1 MEHTKE
7 KLSAL
12 VREMQTA
19 TTYNKGVYIL
29 NIEFFLD
36 KYSNEMF
43 RAGAF
48 FYILVETGTAEF
60 VVDCHSYIVG
70 KGDMLLVAPRMS
82 IELMKKSSDFGTCGL
97 CLEPFFFDSLSIGN
111 YVYKRLYNSSHTTYV
126 LRLEDSDTGH
136 IRKTLDLMSHYLT
149 SDHPAEMAGSLV
161 NFLLLQITEIF
172 HSQNVHP
179 AGRVRRSDALF
190 RLFRKLL
197 AENYRKE
204 HELQF
209 YADSLHISQTYL
221 SRVIRQVSGKTVNNY
236 IAEALYTDAR
246 RLLVFTDLT
255 VKEIAEQLGF
265 SDQSSFG
272 KFFKRNQRHL
282 LQTFVT
288 NIKNSTTC
296 KSGCC
301 TIYAQIGE

>member
-179 AGRVRRSDALF
+179 AGRVKHSDALF

-272 KFFKRNQRHL
+272 KFFK
-282 LQTFVT
+282 
-288 NIKNSTTC
+288 K
-296 KSGCC
+296 KSE
-301 TIYAQIGE
+301 TSPAYFRDEYKKLHSV

>member
-1 MEHTKE
+1 MEHAKE
-7 KLSAL
+7 TLSTLA
-12 VREMQTA
+12 REMQTV

-82 IELMKKSSDFGTCGL
+82 VKLMKKSSDFGTCGL
-97 CLEPFFFDSLSIGN
+97 CMEPFFFDSLSIGN

-126 LRLEDSDTGH
+126 LRLEDSDTVH
-136 IRKTLDLMSHYLT
+136 IRKTLDLMSRYLT

-179 AGRVRRSDALF
+179 AGRVKHSDALF

-221 SRVIRQVSGKTVNNY
+221 SRVIRQISGKTVNNY

-272 KFFKRNQRHL
+272 KFFK
-282 LQTFVT
+282 
-288 NIKNSTTC
+288 K
-296 KSGCC
+296 KSE
-301 TIYAQIGE
+301 TSPANFRDEYKKLHNL

>member
-7 KLSAL
+7 TLSAL
-12 VREMQTA
+12 VREMQSVTA
-19 TTYNKGVYIL
+19 YNRGVYIL
-29 NIEFFLD
+29 NIEIFLD
-36 KYSNEMF
+36 KYSNKML

-48 FYILVETGTAEF
+48 FYILVEAGTAEF

-82 IELMKKSSDFGTCGL
+82 VELMKKSSDFGTCGL
-97 CLEPFFFDSLSIGN
+97 CMEPFFFDSLSIGN
-111 YVYKRLYNSSHTTYV
+111 YVYKQLYNSSHTTYV

-209 YADSLHISQTYL
+209 YADSLHVSQTYL
-221 SRVIRQVSGKTVNNY
+221 SRVVRQVSGKTVNNY
-236 IAEALYTDAR
+236 ITEALY
-246 RLLVFTDLT
+246 LSL
-255 VKEIAEQLGF
+255 I
-265 SDQSSFG
+265 
-272 KFFKRNQRHL
+272 H
-282 LQTFVT
+282 
-288 NIKNSTTC
+288 I
-296 KSGCC
+296 
-301 TIYAQIGE
+301 

>member
-82 IELMKKSSDFGTCGL
+82 VKLMKKSSDFGTCGL
-97 CLEPFFFDSLSIGN
+97 CMEPFFFDSLSIGN

-126 LRLEDSDTGH
+126 LRLEDSDTVH
-136 IRKTLDLMSHYLT
+136 IHKTLDLMSHYLT

-179 AGRVRRSDALF
+179 AGRVKHSDALF

-221 SRVIRQVSGKTVNNY
+221 SRVIRQISGKTVNNY
-236 IAEALYTDAR
+236 IVEALYTDAR

-272 KFFKRNQRHL
+272 KFFK
-282 LQTFVT
+282 
-288 NIKNSTTC
+288 K
-296 KSGCC
+296 KSE
-301 TIYAQIGE
+301 TSPANFRDEYKKLHNL

>member
-209 YADSLHISQTYL
+209 YADSLHVSQTYL

-255 VKEIAEQLGF
+255 VKEISEQLGF

-272 KFFKRNQRHL
+272 KFFK
-282 LQTFVT
+282 
-288 NIKNSTTC
+288 K
-296 KSGCC
+296 KSE
-301 TIYAQIGE
+301 TSPANFRDEYKKLHNL

>member
-1 MEHTKE
+1 MEHAKE
-7 KLSAL
+7 TLSTL
-12 VREMQTA
+12 VREMQTV

-82 IELMKKSSDFGTCGL
+82 VKLMRKSSDFGTCGL
-97 CLEPFFFDSLSIGN
+97 CMEPFFFDSLSIGN

-126 LRLEDSDTGH
+126 LRLEDSDTVH

-179 AGRVRRSDALF
+179 AGRVKHSDALF

-221 SRVIRQVSGKTVNNY
+221 SRVIRQISGKTVNNY

-272 KFFKRNQRHL
+272 KFFK
-282 LQTFVT
+282 
-288 NIKNSTTC
+288 K
-296 KSGCC
+296 KSE
-301 TIYAQIGE
+301 TSPANFRDEYKKLHNL

>member
-1 MEHTKE
+1 MEHAKE
-7 KLSAL
+7 TLSTL
-12 VREMQTA
+12 VREMQTV

-82 IELMKKSSDFGTCGL
+82 VKLMKKSSDFGTCGL
-97 CLEPFFFDSLSIGN
+97 CMEPFFFDSLSIGN

-126 LRLEDSDTGH
+126 LRLEDSDTVH

-179 AGRVRRSDALF
+179 AGRVKHSDALF

-221 SRVIRQVSGKTVNNY
+221 SRVIRQISGKTVNNY

-246 RLLVFTDLT
+246 RLLVFTDLPG
-255 VKEIAEQLGF
+255 KELAEQLGF

-272 KFFKRNQRHL
+272 KFFK
-282 LQTFVT
+282 
-288 NIKNSTTC
+288 K
-296 KSGCC
+296 KSE
-301 TIYAQIGE
+301 TSPANFRDEYKKLHNL

>member
-7 KLSAL
+7 TLSTL
-12 VREMQTA
+12 VREMQTV

-29 NIEFFLD
+29 DIEFFLD

-60 VVDCHSYIVG
+60 VIDCHSYIIG

-82 IELMKKSSDFGTCGL
+82 VKLMKKSSDFGTCGL
-97 CLEPFFFDSLSIGN
+97 CMEPFFFDSLSIGN

-126 LRLEDSDTGH
+126 LRLEDSDTVH

-179 AGRVRRSDALF
+179 AGRVKHSDALF

-221 SRVIRQVSGKTVNNY
+221 SRVIRQISGKTVNNY

-272 KFFKRNQRHL
+272 KFFK
-282 LQTFVT
+282 
-288 NIKNSTTC
+288 K
-296 KSGCC
+296 KSE
-301 TIYAQIGE
+301 TSPANFRDEYKKLHNL

>member
-1 MEHTKE
+1 MEHAKE
-7 KLSAL
+7 TLSTL
-12 VREMQTA
+12 VREMQTV

-82 IELMKKSSDFGTCGL
+82 VKLMKKSSDFGTCGL
-97 CLEPFFFDSLSIGN
+97 CMEPFFFDSLSIGN

-126 LRLEDSDTGH
+126 LRLEDSDTVH

-149 SDHPAEMAGSLV
+149 SDHPAEMAGSPV

-179 AGRVRRSDALF
+179 AGRVKHSDALF

-221 SRVIRQVSGKTVNNY
+221 SRVIRQISGKTVNNY

-272 KFFKRNQRHL
+272 KFFK
-282 LQTFVT
+282 
-288 NIKNSTTC
+288 K
-296 KSGCC
+296 KSE
-301 TIYAQIGE
+301 TSPANFRDEYKKLHNL

>member
-36 KYSNEMF
+36 KYNNEMF

-70 KGDMLLVAPRMS
+70 EGDMLLVAPRMS

-97 CLEPFFFDSLSIGN
+97 CMEPFFFDSLSIGN
-111 YVYKRLYNSSHTTYV
+111 YVYKQLYNSSHTTYV

-209 YADSLHISQTYL
+209 YADSLHVSQTYL

-255 VKEIAEQLGF
+255 VKEISEQLGF

-272 KFFKRNQRHL
+272 KFFK
-282 LQTFVT
+282 
-288 NIKNSTTC
+288 K
-296 KSGCC
+296 KSE
-301 TIYAQIGE
+301 TSPANFRDEYKKLHNL

>member
-7 KLSAL
+7 TLSTL
-12 VREMQTA
+12 VREMQTV

-48 FYILVETGTAEF
+48 FYIWVETGTAEF
-60 VVDCHSYIVG
+60 VIDCHSYIIG

-82 IELMKKSSDFGTCGL
+82 VKLMKKSSDFGTCGL
-97 CLEPFFFDSLSIGN
+97 CMEPFFFDSLSIGN

-126 LRLEDSDTGH
+126 LRLEDSDTVH

-179 AGRVRRSDALF
+179 AGRVKHSDALF

-221 SRVIRQVSGKTVNNY
+221 SRVIRQISGKTVNNY

-272 KFFKRNQRHL
+272 KFFK
-282 LQTFVT
+282 
-288 NIKNSTTC
+288 K
-296 KSGCC
+296 KSE
-301 TIYAQIGE
+301 TSPANFRDEYKKLHNL

>member
-7 KLSAL
+7 TLSTL
-12 VREMQTA
+12 VQEMQTV

-60 VVDCHSYIVG
+60 VIDCHSYIIG

-82 IELMKKSSDFGTCGL
+82 VKLMKKSSDFGTCGL
-97 CLEPFFFDSLSIGN
+97 CMEPFFFDSLSIGN

-126 LRLEDSDTGH
+126 LRLEDSDTVH

-179 AGRVRRSDALF
+179 AGRVKHSDALF

-221 SRVIRQVSGKTVNNY
+221 SRVIRQISGKTVNNY

-272 KFFKRNQRHL
+272 KFFK
-282 LQTFVT
+282 
-288 NIKNSTTC
+288 K
-296 KSGCC
+296 KSE
-301 TIYAQIGE
+301 TSPANFRDEYKKLHNL

>member
-136 IRKTLDLMSHYLT
+136 IRKTLNLMSHYLT

-272 KFFKRNQRHL
+272 KFFK
-282 LQTFVT
+282 
-288 NIKNSTTC
+288 K
-296 KSGCC
+296 KSE
-301 TIYAQIGE
+301 TSPANFRDEYKKLHNL

>member
-7 KLSAL
+7 TLSTL
-12 VREMQTA
+12 VREMQTV

-60 VVDCHSYIVG
+60 VVDCHSYIIG

-82 IELMKKSSDFGTCGL
+82 VKLMKKSSDFGTCGL
-97 CLEPFFFDSLSIGN
+97 CMEPFFFDSLSIGN

-126 LRLEDSDTGH
+126 LRLEDSDTVH
-136 IRKTLDLMSHYLT
+136 IHKTLDLMSHYLT

-179 AGRVRRSDALF
+179 AGRVKHSDALF

-209 YADSLHISQTYL
+209 YADSLRISQTYL
-221 SRVIRQVSGKTVNNY
+221 SRVIRQISGKTVNNY

-272 KFFKRNQRHL
+272 KFFK
-282 LQTFVT
+282 
-288 NIKNSTTC
+288 K
-296 KSGCC
+296 KSE
-301 TIYAQIGE
+301 TSPANFRDEYKKLHNL

>member
-7 KLSAL
+7 TLSTL
-12 VREMQTA
+12 VREMQTV

-60 VVDCHSYIVG
+60 VVDCHSYIIG

-82 IELMKKSSDFGTCGL
+82 VKLMKKSSDFGTCGL
-97 CLEPFFFDSLSIGN
+97 CMEPFFFDSLSIGN

-126 LRLEDSDTGH
+126 LRLEDSDTVH
-136 IRKTLDLMSHYLT
+136 IHKTLDLMSHYLT

-179 AGRVRRSDALF
+179 AGRVKHSDALF

-221 SRVIRQVSGKTVNNY
+221 SRVIRQISGKTVNNY

-272 KFFKRNQRHL
+272 KFFK
-282 LQTFVT
+282 
-288 NIKNSTTC
+288 K
-296 KSGCC
+296 KSE
-301 TIYAQIGE
+301 TSPANFRDEYKKLHNL

>member
-7 KLSAL
+7 TLSTL
-12 VREMQTA
+12 VREMQTV

-60 VVDCHSYIVG
+60 VVDCHSYIIG

-82 IELMKKSSDFGTCGL
+82 VKLMKKSSDFGTCGL
-97 CLEPFFFDSLSIGN
+97 CMEPFFFDSLSIGN

-126 LRLEDSDTGH
+126 LRLEDSDTVH
-136 IRKTLDLMSHYLT
+136 IHKTLDLMPHYLT

-179 AGRVRRSDALF
+179 AGRVKHSDALF

-221 SRVIRQVSGKTVNNY
+221 SRVIRQISGKTVNNY

-272 KFFKRNQRHL
+272 KFFK
-282 LQTFVT
+282 
-288 NIKNSTTC
+288 K
-296 KSGCC
+296 KSE
-301 TIYAQIGE
+301 TSPANFRDEYKKLHNL

>member
-1 MEHTKE
+1 MEYTKE

-272 KFFKRNQRHL
+272 KFFK
-282 LQTFVT
+282 
-288 NIKNSTTC
+288 K
-296 KSGCC
+296 KSE
-301 TIYAQIGE
+301 TSPANFRDEYKKLHNL

>member
-7 KLSAL
+7 TLSTL
-12 VREMQTA
+12 VREMQTV

-60 VVDCHSYIVG
+60 VIDCHSYIIG

-82 IELMKKSSDFGTCGL
+82 VKLMKKSSDFGTCGL
-97 CLEPFFFDSLSIGN
+97 CMEPFFFDSLSIGN

-126 LRLEDSDTGH
+126 LRLEDSDTVH

-179 AGRVRRSDALF
+179 AGRVKHSDTLF

-221 SRVIRQVSGKTVNNY
+221 SRVIRQISGKTVNNY

-272 KFFKRNQRHL
+272 KFFK
-282 LQTFVT
+282 
-288 NIKNSTTC
+288 K
-296 KSGCC
+296 KSE
-301 TIYAQIGE
+301 TSPANFRDEYKKLHNL

>member
-36 KYSNEMF
+36 KYNNEMF

-70 KGDMLLVAPRMS
+70 KGNMLLVAPRMS

-97 CLEPFFFDSLSIGN
+97 CMEPFFFDSLSIGN
-111 YVYKRLYNSSHTTYV
+111 YVYKQLYNSSHTTYV

-209 YADSLHISQTYL
+209 YADSLHVSQTYL

-255 VKEIAEQLGF
+255 VKEISEQLGF

-272 KFFKRNQRHL
+272 KFFK
-282 LQTFVT
+282 
-288 NIKNSTTC
+288 K
-296 KSGCC
+296 KSE
-301 TIYAQIGE
+301 TSPANFRDEYKKLHNL

>member
-1 MEHTKE
+1 MEHAKE
-7 KLSAL
+7 TLSTL
-12 VREMQTA
+12 VREMQTV

-29 NIEFFLD
+29 DIEFFLD

-82 IELMKKSSDFGTCGL
+82 VKLMKKSSDFGTCGL
-97 CLEPFFFDSLSIGN
+97 CMEPFFFDSLSIGN

-126 LRLEDSDTGH
+126 LRLEDSDTVH

-179 AGRVRRSDALF
+179 AGRVKHSDALF

-221 SRVIRQVSGKTVNNY
+221 SRVIRQISGKTVNNY

-272 KFFKRNQRHL
+272 KFFK
-282 LQTFVT
+282 
-288 NIKNSTTC
+288 K
-296 KSGCC
+296 KSE
-301 TIYAQIGE
+301 TSPANFRDEYKKLHNL

>member
-1 MEHTKE
+1 
-7 KLSAL
+7 
-12 VREMQTA
+12 MQTV

-60 VVDCHSYIVG
+60 VIDCHSYIIG

-82 IELMKKSSDFGTCGL
+82 VKLMRKSSDFGTCGL
-97 CLEPFFFDSLSIGN
+97 CMEPFFFDSLSIGN

-126 LRLEDSDTGH
+126 LRLEDSDTVH

-179 AGRVRRSDALF
+179 AGRVKHSDALF

-221 SRVIRQVSGKTVNNY
+221 SRVIRQISGKTVNNY

-272 KFFKRNQRHL
+272 KFFK
-282 LQTFVT
+282 
-288 NIKNSTTC
+288 K
-296 KSGCC
+296 KSE
-301 TIYAQIGE
+301 TSPANFRDEYKKLHNL

>member
-1 MEHTKE
+1 MEHAKE
-7 KLSAL
+7 TLSTL
-12 VREMQTA
+12 VREMQTV

-82 IELMKKSSDFGTCGL
+82 VKLMKKSSDFGTCGL
-97 CLEPFFFDSLSIGN
+97 CMEPFFFDSLSIGS

-126 LRLEDSDTGH
+126 LRLEDSDTVH

-179 AGRVRRSDALF
+179 AGRVKHSDALF

-221 SRVIRQVSGKTVNNY
+221 SRVIRQISGKTVNNY

-255 VKEIAEQLGF
+255 VKGIAEQLGF

-272 KFFKRNQRHL
+272 KFFK
-282 LQTFVT
+282 
-288 NIKNSTTC
+288 K
-296 KSGCC
+296 KSE
-301 TIYAQIGE
+301 TSPANFRDEYKKLHNL

>member
-36 KYSNEMF
+36 KYNNEMF

-97 CLEPFFFDSLSIGN
+97 CMEPFFFDSLSIGN
-111 YVYKRLYNSSHTTYV
+111 YVYKQLYNSSHTTYV

-209 YADSLHISQTYL
+209 YADSLHVSQTYL

-255 VKEIAEQLGF
+255 VKEISEQLGF
-265 SDQSSFG
+265 SDQSSIG
-272 KFFKRNQRHL
+272 KFFK
-282 LQTFVT
+282 
-288 NIKNSTTC
+288 K
-296 KSGCC
+296 KSE
-301 TIYAQIGE
+301 TSPANFRDEYKKLHNL

>member
-7 KLSAL
+7 TLSTL
-12 VREMQTA
+12 VREMQTV

-60 VVDCHSYIVG
+60 VIDCHSYIIG

-82 IELMKKSSDFGTCGL
+82 VKLMKKSSDFGTCGL
-97 CLEPFFFDSLSIGN
+97 CMEPFFFDSLSIGN

-126 LRLEDSDTGH
+126 LRLEDSDTVH

-179 AGRVRRSDALF
+179 AGRVKHSDALF

-221 SRVIRQVSGKTVNNY
+221 SRVIRQISGKTVNNY
-236 IAEALYTDAR
+236 IAEALYTDAG

-272 KFFKRNQRHL
+272 KFFK
-282 LQTFVT
+282 
-288 NIKNSTTC
+288 K
-296 KSGCC
+296 KSE
-301 TIYAQIGE
+301 TSPANFRDEYKKLHNL

>member
-29 NIEFFLD
+29 SIEFFLD
-36 KYSNEMF
+36 KYNNEMF

-97 CLEPFFFDSLSIGN
+97 CMEPFFFDSLSIGN
-111 YVYKRLYNSSHTTYV
+111 YVYKQLYNSSHTTYV

-209 YADSLHISQTYL
+209 YADSLHVSQTYL

-255 VKEIAEQLGF
+255 VKEISEQLGF

-272 KFFKRNQRHL
+272 KFFK
-282 LQTFVT
+282 
-288 NIKNSTTC
+288 K
-296 KSGCC
+296 KSE
-301 TIYAQIGE
+301 TSPANFRDEYKKLHNL

>member
-36 KYSNEMF
+36 KYNNEMF

-126 LRLEDSDTGH
+126 LRLEDSDTVH

-179 AGRVRRSDALF
+179 AGRVKHSDALF

-272 KFFKRNQRHL
+272 KFFK
-282 LQTFVT
+282 
-288 NIKNSTTC
+288 K
-296 KSGCC
+296 KSE
-301 TIYAQIGE
+301 TSPANFRDEYKKLHNL

>member
-60 VVDCHSYIVG
+60 VIDCHSYIIG

-82 IELMKKSSDFGTCGL
+82 VKLMKKSSDFGTCGL
-97 CLEPFFFDSLSIGN
+97 CMEPFFFDSLSIGN

-126 LRLEDSDTGH
+126 LRLEDSDTVH

-179 AGRVRRSDALF
+179 AGRVKHSDALF

-221 SRVIRQVSGKTVNNY
+221 SRVIRQISGKTVNNY

-272 KFFKRNQRHL
+272 KFFK
-282 LQTFVT
+282 
-288 NIKNSTTC
+288 K
-296 KSGCC
+296 KSE
-301 TIYAQIGE
+301 TSPANFRDEYKKLHNL

>member
-1 MEHTKE
+1 MEHAKE
-7 KLSAL
+7 TLSTL
-12 VREMQTA
+12 VREMQTV

-82 IELMKKSSDFGTCGL
+82 VKLMKKSSDFGTCGL
-97 CLEPFFFDSLSIGN
+97 CMEPFFFDSLSIGN

-126 LRLEDSDTGH
+126 LRLEDSDTVH

-179 AGRVRRSDALF
+179 AGRVKHSDALF

-221 SRVIRQVSGKTVNNY
+221 SRVIRQISGKTVNNY
-236 IAEALYTDAR
+236 IAEAHYTDAR

-272 KFFKRNQRHL
+272 KFFK
-282 LQTFVT
+282 
-288 NIKNSTTC
+288 K
-296 KSGCC
+296 KSE
-301 TIYAQIGE
+301 TSPANFRDEYKKLHNL

>member
-1 MEHTKE
+1 MEHAKE
-7 KLSAL
+7 TLSTL
-12 VREMQTA
+12 VREMQTV

-82 IELMKKSSDFGTCGL
+82 VKLMKKSSDFGTCGL
-97 CLEPFFFDSLSIGN
+97 CMEPFFFDSLSIGS

-126 LRLEDSDTGH
+126 LRLEDSDTVH

-179 AGRVRRSDALF
+179 AGRVKHSDALF

-221 SRVIRQVSGKTVNNY
+221 SRVIRQISGKTVNNY

-255 VKEIAEQLGF
+255 GKEIAEQLGF

-272 KFFKRNQRHL
+272 KFFK
-282 LQTFVT
+282 
-288 NIKNSTTC
+288 K
-296 KSGCC
+296 KSE
-301 TIYAQIGE
+301 TSPANFRDEYKKLHNL

>member
-1 MEHTKE
+1 
-7 KLSAL
+7 
-12 VREMQTA
+12 MQTV

-82 IELMKKSSDFGTCGL
+82 VKLMKKSSDFGTCGL
-97 CLEPFFFDSLSIGN
+97 CMEPFFFDSLSIGN

-126 LRLEDSDTGH
+126 LRLEDSDTVH
-136 IRKTLDLMSHYLT
+136 IHKTLDLMSHYLT

-179 AGRVRRSDALF
+179 AGRVKHSDALF

-221 SRVIRQVSGKTVNNY
+221 SRVIRQISGKTVNNY

-272 KFFKRNQRHL
+272 KFFK
-282 LQTFVT
+282 
-288 NIKNSTTC
+288 K
-296 KSGCC
+296 KSE
-301 TIYAQIGE
+301 TSPANFRDEYKKLHNL

>member
-1 MEHTKE
+1 MEHAKE
-7 KLSAL
+7 TLSTL
-12 VREMQTA
+12 VREMQTV

-82 IELMKKSSDFGTCGL
+82 VKLMKKSSDFGTCGL
-97 CLEPFFFDSLSIGN
+97 CMEPFFFDSLSIGS

-126 LRLEDSDTGH
+126 LRLEDSDTVH

-179 AGRVRRSDALF
+179 AGRVKHSDALF

-221 SRVIRQVSGKTVNNY
+221 SRVIRQISGKTVNNY

-272 KFFKRNQRHL
+272 KFFK
-282 LQTFVT
+282 
-288 NIKNSTTC
+288 K
-296 KSGCC
+296 KSE
-301 TIYAQIGE
+301 ISPANFRDEYKKLHNL

>member
-7 KLSAL
+7 TLSTL
-12 VREMQTA
+12 VREMQTV

-60 VVDCHSYIVG
+60 VIDCHSYIIG

-82 IELMKKSSDFGTCGL
+82 VKLMKKSSDFGTCGL
-97 CLEPFFFDSLSIGN
+97 CMEPFFFDSLSIGN

-126 LRLEDSDTGH
+126 LRLEDSDTVH

-179 AGRVRRSDALF
+179 AGRVKHSDALF

-221 SRVIRQVSGKTVNNY
+221 SRVIRQISGKTVNNY

-255 VKEIAEQLGF
+255 VKEIAEQLGL

-272 KFFKRNQRHL
+272 KFFK
-282 LQTFVT
+282 
-288 NIKNSTTC
+288 K
-296 KSGCC
+296 KSE
-301 TIYAQIGE
+301 TSPANFRDEYKKLHNL

>member
-1 MEHTKE
+1 MEHAKE
-7 KLSAL
+7 TLSTL
-12 VREMQTA
+12 VREMQTV

-82 IELMKKSSDFGTCGL
+82 VKLMKKSSDFGTCGL
-97 CLEPFFFDSLSIGN
+97 CMEPFFFDSLSIGS

-126 LRLEDSDTGH
+126 LRLEDSDTVH

-179 AGRVRRSDALF
+179 AGRVKHSDALF

-221 SRVIRQVSGKTVNNY
+221 SRVIRQISGKTVNNY

-265 SDQSSFG
+265 SDQSSFR
-272 KFFKRNQRHL
+272 KFFK
-282 LQTFVT
+282 
-288 NIKNSTTC
+288 K
-296 KSGCC
+296 KSE
-301 TIYAQIGE
+301 TSPANFRDEYKKLHNL

>member
-149 SDHPAEMAGSLV
+149 SDHPAEMAGLLV

-272 KFFKRNQRHL
+272 KFFK
-282 LQTFVT
+282 
-288 NIKNSTTC
+288 K
-296 KSGCC
+296 KSE
-301 TIYAQIGE
+301 TSPANFRDEYKKLHNL

>member
-7 KLSAL
+7 TLSTL
-12 VREMQTA
+12 VQEMQTV

-29 NIEFFLD
+29 NIESFLD

-82 IELMKKSSDFGTCGL
+82 VKLMKKSSDFGTCGL
-97 CLEPFFFDSLSIGN
+97 CMEPFFFDSLSIGN

-126 LRLEDSDTGH
+126 LRLEDSDTVH
-136 IRKTLDLMSHYLT
+136 IHKTLDLMSHYLT

-179 AGRVRRSDALF
+179 AGRVKHSDALF

-221 SRVIRQVSGKTVNNY
+221 SRVIRQISGKTVNNY

-272 KFFKRNQRHL
+272 KFFK
-282 LQTFVT
+282 
-288 NIKNSTTC
+288 K
-296 KSGCC
+296 KSE
-301 TIYAQIGE
+301 TSPANFRDEYKKLHNL